1 MGTNAALI
9 CAKVIENA
17 FETLSVHAWTIIQAI
32 DSKDFKE
39 RLSPATRWM
48 YDEISALAP
57 PFTDDA
63 PAFEGLAKIKSWL
76 MQTEVG
82 AKMKKLLGW

>member
-1 MGTNAALI
+1 
-9 CAKVIENA
+9 VIENS
-17 FETLSVHAWTIIQAI
+17 FEALSVHAWAIIQAI
-32 DSKDFKE
+32 DAKDFKE
-39 RLSPATRWM
+39 RLSPATRWI

-57 PFTDDA
+57 PFADDA